1 MARRPGTEFVLDDQI
16 CFALYS
22 ASRAM
27 TGAYRG
33 GLARL
38 GLTYTQYVVLL
49 LLWEHGSLPMGSLCE
64 RLHLDSATLS
74 PLLKRMTAQQLVTRR
89 RLPDDERTVE
99 ITLAPAGQALR
110 DRARAVQAGVEQATG
125 LAPDELAAMRS
136 DLHRLAARLRDHA
149 VLDQAREA

>member
-1 MARRPGTEFVLDDQI
+1 MAPRPGTEFVLDDQI

-27 TGAYRG
+27 TSAYRA

-49 LLWEHGSLPMGSLCE
+49 LLWEHGSLPMGRLCE

-74 PLLKRMTAQQLVTRR
+74 PLLKRMTAQKLITRR

-99 ITLAPAGQALR
+99 ITLTPAGRALR
-110 DRARAVQAGVEQATG
+110 DGAAAVQAEVEEATG
-125 LAPDELAAMRS
+125 LAPGELAAVRT
-136 DLHRLAARLRDHA
+136 DLHRLAGRLRTE
-149 VLDQAREA
+149 QARHA